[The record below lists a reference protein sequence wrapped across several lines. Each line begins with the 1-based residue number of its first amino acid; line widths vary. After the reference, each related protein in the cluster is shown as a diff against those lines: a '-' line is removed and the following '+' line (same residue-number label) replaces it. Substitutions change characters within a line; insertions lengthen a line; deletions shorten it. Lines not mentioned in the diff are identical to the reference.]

1 MYSSKELSAKFGV
14 QPVINGGGVDIV
26 NFSVDSRTIVNPATT
41 LFFAIK
47 GGNHNGHDYIKPLY
61 KSGCRAFV
69 VEEWRKEYE
78 SMTDSVIWQVESSL
92 KTLQSLA
99 EQHRA
104 GYKGRVVAI
113 TGSNGKTVLKEWLY
127 QLLSKF
133 CNVYRSPRSYNSQ
146 IGVPL
151 SLLMI
156 PESSEIAIIEAGIS
170 KPGEMAVLE
179 SMIKPDMGI
188 FTNIGD
194 AHGENFTSQKAK
206 LKEKLKLF
214 DNCEKLYCKQ
224 RIKELQINQI
234 LWGDEENGNL
244 RVVQDIILSNGRELV
259 VNYMGQEEKVIIPF
273 TDKASF
279 ENIMNLL
286 NYVLDMGLPLQ
297 KVLAELPN
305 LQPVEMRAE
314 IKEGINGSILIQD
327 YYNSDSES
335 FLLALEK
342 LRSQDRSKRR
352 VVILSDFVQVTR
364 NSEKLYREVASQMEQ
379 AGVTLFIGIGEDLIK
394 YSSLFGWTE
403 ARFYSTT
410 EEFLKRE
417 KLSDFANM
425 AILLKGARKFQ
436 FERIATNM
444 QRHAHKTLLE
454 VDLDAM
460 SRNLN
465 HFRELVPADTK
476 FAVMVKAF
484 SYGCGGAEIASMLQ
498 YQGVDY
504 LMVAYADEGVEL
516 REAGITARIAVMN
529 PEPEAFDKLIE
540 NGLEPELFS
549 VEMVKSFAKV
559 VANRGKLLYP
569 VHIKLNT
576 GMNRSGFN
584 EYELDELISVLK
596 REETLKVSS
605 IFSHLA
611 VADESEQ
618 DAFTLLQIE
627 RFQNMCIKI
636 EKQFDYKIIR
646 HILNSAGIE
655 RFPEYHFDM
664 VRLGI
669 GLHGISAAN
678 KPLEPVATFK
688 THIAAIRQVKSSETI
703 GYGRK
708 GVLAR
713 DSRIAVILVG
723 YADGLDRH
731 LSCGVGEMYIKGH
744 RVPIVGNICM
754 DACMLD
760 VTDYPDI
767 QVGDEVEIFGKNV
780 PVTEISDKLGT
791 IPYEVLTRI
800 SRRVKRVF
808 VKE

>member
-1 MYSSKELSAKFGV
+1 
-14 QPVINGGGVDIV
+14 
-26 NFSVDSRTIVNPATT
+26 
-41 LFFAIK
+41 
-47 GGNHNGHDYIKPLY
+47 
-61 KSGCRAFV
+61 
-69 VEEWRKEYE
+69 
-78 SMTDSVIWQVESSL
+78 
-92 KTLQSLA
+92 
-99 EQHRA
+99 
-104 GYKGRVVAI
+104 
-113 TGSNGKTVLKEWLY
+113 
-127 QLLSKF
+127 
-133 CNVYRSPRSYNSQ
+133 
-146 IGVPL
+146 
-151 SLLMI
+151 
-156 PESSEIAIIEAGIS
+156 
-170 KPGEMAVLE
+170 
-179 SMIKPDMGI
+179 
-188 FTNIGD
+188 
-194 AHGENFTSQKAK
+194 
-206 LKEKLKLF
+206 
-214 DNCEKLYCKQ
+214 
-224 RIKELQINQI
+224 
-234 LWGDEENGNL
+234 
-244 RVVQDIILSNGRELV
+244 
-259 VNYMGQEEKVIIPF
+259 
-273 TDKASF
+273 
-279 ENIMNLL
+279 
-286 NYVLDMGLPLQ
+286 
-297 KVLAELPN
+297 
-305 LQPVEMRAE
+305 
-314 IKEGINGSILIQD
+314 
-327 YYNSDSES
+327 
-335 FLLALEK
+335 LALEK

-460 SRNLN
+460 ARNLN

-611 VADESEQ
+611 VADESDQ

-627 RFQNMCIKI
+627 RFQNMCVKI

-678 KPLEPVATFK
+678 KSLEPVAIFK

-731 LSCGVGEMYIKGH
+731 LSCGVGEMYVKGH

-767 QVGDEVEIFGKNV
+767 QVGDQVEIFGKNV